1 MVVLVDAYCT
11 CRDIDSRAT
20 GVETEDVFTLLSDFC
35 LVLYS
40 VELCGLLFVRGW
52 EILKDWM
59 IVVDILVVICG
70 YVESILVQVTP
81 SELVQKMSL
90 LRALRLARIFR
101 LMRLLRKIRALRE
114 LYKLVTMMS
123 TCLKTL
129 LWSFLF
135 CFVVMTVWAM
145 LIVEVVNPI
154 VLQMDSDGV
163 FDDCSNGFCRVS
175 TSSVLHANLLL
186 FQTVIAGDGW
196 GKMATPIILRHPETA
211 VIFMGSLLTL
221 VFGVLNLI
229 VAVVVD
235 TFAEARQHDIL
246 NLAEELEEDLEKD
259 TKFLQKLFQR
269 IDRDGS
275 GRVTFDELIEGARKD
290 PEFQSRLRV
299 MDIDEVD
306 LEQLFQMIDV
316 NGSGSIEAS
325 DFIWPLSRWV
335 HDSKTAPRFI
345 KYNMLRTMEMQEELY
360 ALSEVKF
367 QQLKEQIDHLTL
379 MLKGRSPGNNF
390 EDLSVLTPP
399 DSARDSSS
407 PAIRI
412 PIPFEDI
419 GAADAPIRKEL
430 PAAPV
435 LPLPEEHPPEPPK
448 SAQKVAVALTQ
459 GVFGSSVKEVEALLL
474 ASEARLKRSMAKI
487 ENAISEL
494 PRMPQPQLL
503 QPNVGTASHEL
514 QAGWTRSMQRPA
526 QSHKPHT
533 KPTDALKH
541 SDAFRSMYMGHAAKG
556 SGNRRSLLA
565 EDTAEE
571 LARTHLRTFS
581 QPAESL
587 VMKQLSARPKK
598 LRASH
603 A

>member
-1 MVVLVDAYCT
+1 LMVVLLDAYCT
-11 CRDIDSRAT
+11 CRDIDARAAT
-20 GVETEDVFTLLSDFC
+20 GVEAEDVFTLLSDIC

-52 EILKDWM
+52 EILKDWF
-59 IVVDILVVICG
+59 IVLDILVVICG
-70 YVESILVQVTP
+70 CVEFILVQVTP

-135 CFVVMTVWAM
+135 CFIVMTVWAM

-154 VLQMDSDGV
+154 VVQMDSDGA
-163 FDDCSNGFCRVS
+163 FDDCSNGFCTVS

-196 GKMATPIILRHPETA
+196 GEMATPIILKHPETA
-211 VIFMGSLLTL
+211 IIFIGSLLTL

-246 NLAEELEEDLEKD
+246 NLAEELEDDLEKD

-275 GRVTFDELIEGARKD
+275 GRVTLDELIEGARKD

-325 DFIWPLSRWV
+325 DFIWPLSRW
-335 HDSKTAPRFI
+335 
-345 KYNMLRTMEMQEELY
+345 
-360 ALSEVKF
+360 
-367 QQLKEQIDHLTL
+367 
-379 MLKGRSPGNNF
+379 
-390 EDLSVLTPP
+390 
-399 DSARDSSS
+399 
-407 PAIRI
+407 
-412 PIPFEDI
+412 
-419 GAADAPIRKEL
+419 
-430 PAAPV
+430 
-435 LPLPEEHPPEPPK
+435 
-448 SAQKVAVALTQ
+448 
-459 GVFGSSVKEVEALLL
+459 
-474 ASEARLKRSMAKI
+474 
-487 ENAISEL
+487 
-494 PRMPQPQLL
+494 
-503 QPNVGTASHEL
+503 
-514 QAGWTRSMQRPA
+514 
-526 QSHKPHT
+526 
-533 KPTDALKH
+533 
-541 SDAFRSMYMGHAAKG
+541 
-556 SGNRRSLLA
+556 
-565 EDTAEE
+565 
-571 LARTHLRTFS
+571 
-581 QPAESL
+581 
-587 VMKQLSARPKK
+587 
-598 LRASH
+598 
-603 A
+603 